1 MRNINQNGSCYKTP
15 VDKSKLYY
23 QSGFL
28 RELKK
33 QIPGLTLSVSHLHNK
48 VKEIEG
54 ILDNIDIFFEDEEDE

>member
-1 MRNINQNGSCYKTP
+1 MVKYKPQLGQIRPP

-28 RELKK
+28 KELKI

-48 VKEIEG
+48 VKEIEK
-54 ILDNIDIFFEDEEDE
+54 ILDESISL